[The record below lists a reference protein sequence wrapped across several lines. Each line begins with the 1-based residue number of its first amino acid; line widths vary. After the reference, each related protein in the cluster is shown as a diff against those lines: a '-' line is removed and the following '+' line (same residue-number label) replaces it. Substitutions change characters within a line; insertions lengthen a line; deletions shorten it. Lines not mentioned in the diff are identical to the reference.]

1 MAVEDEPIR
10 WRIDQTGCQH
20 QEITDYADLLLGYG
34 DLTAWLN
41 LIAPVKNSSHQML
54 SVNESD
60 YSENQFQER
69 IIIPI
74 IHPTPVVSQGNW
86 NEVPVHWDPHDCRG
100 RVPNQQT
107 ENNADMRG
115 PTAATNKQGHNQ
127 AYSRPGSILGRWMA
141 AGAVV

>member
-20 QEITDYADLLLGYG
+20 QEITDHADLLLGYG

-86 NEVPVHWDPHDCRG
+86 TRYLCIG
-100 RVPNQQT
+100 IL
-107 ENNADMRG
+107 M
-115 PTAATNKQGHNQ
+115 TAEAECPI
-127 AYSRPGSILGRWMA
+127 SRQKITLT
-141 AGAVV
+141 